1 MNEQDATPAY
11 DIYVEEDRVTF
22 VRRPEPTVESD
33 PDDPVSSGLRFV
45 PILMLA
51 SHGLIALLALA
62 LTAYLTLVPATA
74 EVYALASGVP
84 AIARVYALPAITMS
98 KSETVP
104 TTGRVHVPASQAH
117 GWVTFY
123 NGLLQPQTIAAGTL
137 LIGSDGEQV
146 VTDETAYVPAGDLTG
161 NGQAAVWAHALNP
174 GPEGNIKAGDITGP
188 CCKPLIQAVNAA
200 FSGGHDEI
208 DYQAVTKADI
218 STATTTDLDAQL
230 QHSLAG
236 RMAPLP
242 PPGGAVLT
250 PVPCTTHTA
259 SSKPVGAQAQQ
270 VTVTVTRDCTPAAYN
285 ASELERDLASL
296 IAGKTTA
303 QARAIL
309 LKQRIKEAGIRL
321 SWLRDRLPIN
331 INQIKFVLVFHWK
344 ESK

>member
-1 MNEQDATPAY
+1 MNEQDTTPAY

-33 PDDPVSSGLRFV
+33 LDVTVTSGLRFV
-45 PILMLA
+45 PIVMLA

-62 LTAYLTLVPATA
+62 LAAYLTLVPATA

-84 AIARVYALPAITMS
+84 ALARVYALPAITMS
-98 KSETVP
+98 KSKTVP

-161 NGQAAVWAHALNP
+161 NGQATVWAHALNP

-188 CCKPLIQAVNAA
+188 CCKPLIQAVNAP
-200 FSGGHDEI
+200 FSGGHGEL

-218 STATTTDLDAQL
+218 STATIDLDAQL

-236 RMAPLP
+236 RMASLL

-250 PVPCTTHTA
+250 PVPCTTTHTA
-259 SSKPVGAQAQQ
+259 SSKPVGAQASQ
-270 VTVTVTRDCTPAAYN
+270 VTVTVTQDCQPQAYN
-285 ASELERDLASL
+285 VSELERGLASL

-309 LKQRIKEAGIRL
+309 LKQGIKEAGIRL
-321 SWLRDRLPIN
+321 SWLRDRLPVN
-331 INQIKFVLVFHWK
+331 INQIKFVLVFH
-344 ESK
+344 